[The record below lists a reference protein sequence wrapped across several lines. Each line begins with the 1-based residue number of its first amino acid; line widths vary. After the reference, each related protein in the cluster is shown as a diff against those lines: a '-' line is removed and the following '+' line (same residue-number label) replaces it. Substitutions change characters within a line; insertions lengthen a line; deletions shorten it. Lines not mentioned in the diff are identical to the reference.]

1 MPSNKSSWKENSK
14 MMHRPRQ
21 AFIYIDLN
29 KHQRKTHSWLLARYN
44 SIAIFGKTFKY
55 LMRQRHRQGTL
66 FKPTPLSIN
75 NSATFAIYHKSDA
88 NLQNIKRYVAM
99 HLTGITPHIA
109 IGRPHF
115 RTFLRILTA
124 GTKDGSVRTD
134 GWMVGTEP
142 NRTEWTT
149 GIPIFGAI
157 FIIFQMSF
165 AHKSLKST
173 WYIEPSKSRSKQCWR
188 FHLTLFE
195 MGFFRVEKGRSR
207 GLANYYHY
215 SIFHTT
221 QRCCVSLI
229 FQRWSEWLFREPL
242 SHICHSHKGKLHLP
256 LVLCRR

>member
-195 MGFFRVEKGRSR
+195 MGFFGWRRVGVEVLPTITTIPFFTQHNAVVFRLFFNDGLNGFSESHSPTFATVIR
-207 GLANYYHY
+207 GSCTYH
-215 SIFHTT
+215 
-221 QRCCVSLI
+221 
-229 FQRWSEWLFREPL
+229 
-242 SHICHSHKGKLHLP
+242 
-256 LVLCRR
+256 